1 MVRILLV
8 SLAFIMVSCGKNN
21 VKTPQIISTREVVNN
36 GHIIVEATFDD
47 ASRMCFKTIS
57 ATEAEV
63 SSAKNFYLE
72 DSTYWKYEGNVVVPE
87 EFTHYGQTY
96 SVVGIGQAAFY
107 DCEALTSVDIPETV
121 GYISIGAFTDC
132 AELETVKI
140 PSRIEEI
147 GGYAFAGCKKLASIN
162 IPDGIR
168 EIQWYTFTN
177 CESLTSVHIP
187 NSVETVGM
195 MSFYQCKNLAL
206 VEMPSVMGVVTGAF
220 GGCENLKEIT
230 MPAMEYI
237 STSVF
242 SGCTSLQSV
251 ELPSTLVF
259 LDGHAFGNCVS
270 LSSVICSATTPPT
283 NDNNSSVYGDPFNGC
298 PLQEIKVP
306 SASVDAYKSADKWA
320 KYADIIVGM

>member
-1 MVRILLV
+1 MRIMLVLLV
-8 SLAFIMVSCGKNN
+8 MAMAGCGKNE
-21 VKTPQIISTREVVNN
+21 VKTPQIISTREVANN

-47 ASRMCFKTIS
+47 ASRMCFQIVS
-57 ATEAEV
+57 STEAEV

-96 SVVGIGQAAFY
+96 SVVGIGRTAFY

-121 GYISIGAFTDC
+121 DYISHGAFTDC
-132 AELETVKI
+132 AGLVAVKM

-162 IPDGIR
+162 IPEGIKTI
-168 EIQWYTFTN
+168 EMYAFTN

-195 MSFYQCKNLAL
+195 MSFYLCKSLVS